1 MLEEFKKFIS
11 RGNVVELA
19 VGIIIGAA
27 FTGIVNSL
35 VKDILMPPI
44 GWVMG
49 GIDFSNYFF
58 SLSGGGY
65 DSLQAAEAAG
75 AATVNYG
82 RFINAC
88 INFLIV
94 SGALFLIVRQV
105 NRLHV
110 LHKETPKTPP
120 RQEQL
125 LEEIRDALRAR
136 SGDRADGRTD
146 DRTKAETGVQATA
159 TAPPDRPS

>member
-1 MLEEFKKFIS
+1 MLNEFKTFIS

-35 VKDILMPPI
+35 VKDMLMPPI

-49 GIDFSNYFF
+49 GIDFSNYFV
-58 SLSGGGY
+58 SLSGGRF
-65 DSLQAAEAAG
+65 DSLAAAEAAG
-75 AATVNYG
+75 AATINYG
-82 RFINAC
+82 RFVNTV

-94 SGALFLIVRQV
+94 AATLFLIVRQV
-105 NRLHV
+105 NRLHF
-110 LHKETPKTPP
+110 LHSAQKAPP
-120 RQEQL
+120 RQEIL

-136 SGDRADGRTD
+136 DTSPR
-146 DRTKAETGVQATA
+146 
-159 TAPPDRPS
+159 PDRPA

>member
-1 MLEEFKKFIS
+1 MFEEFKKFIS

-58 SLSGGGY
+58 SLSGGRF
-65 DSLQAAEAAG
+65 DSLQAAEQAG

-105 NRLHV
+105 NRLHI
-110 LHKETPKTPP
+110 LHKETLKTPP

-125 LEEIRDALRAR
+125 LEEIRDALRAQVN
-136 SGDRADGRTD
+136 DRGGNQSTPRPA
-146 DRTKAETGVQATA
+146 
-159 TAPPDRPS
+159 APPTDRSP